1 MVLEAADKIDLMA
14 DYTFIETSAVDKIR
28 VQFLDQPGPKG
39 PIKQGDA
46 GIDTNW
52 RDSFKVSVGGNYHWD
67 DKLTLRTGFQF
78 DKTPVPSAEFRHPGA
93 PDSDRY
99 MYAVGANYIID
110 RNFSIDA
117 AYSVTFLED
126 SLSNYTERCRTITRD
141 DENGNY
147 DPNGE
152 SCTANGGKY
161 QGRFFDTSIQVISL
175 QMNKKF

>member
-1 MVLEAADKIDLMA
+1 VCN
-14 DYTFIETSAVDKIR
+14 FSTS
-28 VQFLDQPGPKG
+28 LG
-39 PIKQGDA
+39 
-46 GIDTNW
+46 
-52 RDSFKVSVGGNYHWD
+52 
-67 DKLTLRTGFQF
+67 LTLRTGFQF
-78 DKTPVPSAEFRHPGA
+78 DKTPVPSADFRHPGA

-126 SLSNYTERCRTITRD
+126 SLSNYTESCRTITRD

-147 DPNGE
+147 DPDGE
-152 SCTANGGKY
+152 ACTANGGKY